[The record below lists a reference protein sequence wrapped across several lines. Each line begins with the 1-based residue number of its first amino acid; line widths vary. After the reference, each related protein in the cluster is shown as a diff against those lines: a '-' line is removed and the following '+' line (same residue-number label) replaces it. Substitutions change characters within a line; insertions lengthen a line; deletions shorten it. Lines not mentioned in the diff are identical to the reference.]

1 VCSSDLWLFWLI
13 AAAILGIGEIATTGF
28 FMAPFAAGALI
39 AALASAVGAGW
50 VISLV
55 LFLVVSIVA
64 LAALRPIARAHLRQ
78 PAQLRTGTAALV
90 GRNATVVERIDA
102 DSGCVRLE
110 GELWRARAYDED
122 EVFEPGTRV
131 QVLEIRG
138 VTALVAE

>member
-1 VCSSDLWLFWLI
+1 MDAWLFWLI
-13 AAAILGIGEIATTGF
+13 AAAILGLGEIATTGF
-28 FMAPFAAGALI
+28 FMGPFALGALVAAII
-39 AALASAVGAGW
+39 AAAAGTGW
-50 VISLV
+50 VVSLA

-64 LAALRPIARAHLRQ
+64 LAALRPIARAHMRQ

-90 GRNATVVERIDA
+90 GRSATVVERIAGDE
-102 DSGCVRLE
+102 GCVRLE

-122 EVFEPGTRV
+122 DVIEPGARV

>member
-1 VCSSDLWLFWLI
+1 MESWLFWLI

-122 EVFEPGTRV
+122 EVFEPGARV

>member
-1 VCSSDLWLFWLI
+1 MESWLFWLI

-50 VISLV
+50 VISLA

-78 PAQLRTGTAALV
+78 PSQLRTGTAALV
-90 GRNATVVERIDA
+90 GRNATVVERIEADA
-102 DSGCVRLE
+102 GSVRLE
-110 GELWRARAYDED
+110 GERWRARAYDED

>member
-1 VCSSDLWLFWLI
+1 MESWLFWLI

-39 AALASAVGAGW
+39 AAIASAVGAGW
-50 VISLV
+50 AISLA
-55 LFLVVSIVA
+55 LFLVVSIIA

-90 GRNATVVERIDA
+90 GRNATVVERIEA

>member
-1 VCSSDLWLFWLI
+1 MESWLFWLI
-13 AAAILGIGEIATTGF
+13 SAAILGIGEIATTGF

-50 VISLV
+50 VISLA

-78 PAQLRTGTAALV
+78 PSQLRTGTAALV
-90 GRNATVVERIDA
+90 GRNATVVERIEADA
-102 DSGCVRLE
+102 GSVRLE

>member
-1 VCSSDLWLFWLI
+1 MESWLFWLI

-50 VISLV
+50 VISLA

-78 PAQLRTGTAALV
+78 PSQLRTGTAALV
-90 GRNATVVERIDA
+90 GRNATVVERIEADA
-102 DSGCVRLE
+102 GSVRLE

>member
-1 VCSSDLWLFWLI
+1 MDAWLFWLI
-13 AAAILGIGEIATTGF
+13 AAAILGLGEIATTGF

-50 VISLV
+50 IISLV

-90 GRNATVVERIDA
+90 GRNATVVERIGA

>member
-1 VCSSDLWLFWLI
+1 MESWLFWLI

>member
-1 VCSSDLWLFWLI
+1 MESWLFWLI

-50 VISLV
+50 VVSLA

-64 LAALRPIARAHLRQ
+64 LSALRPIARAHLRQ

-90 GRNATVVERIDA
+90 GRNATVVERIEA

>member
-1 VCSSDLWLFWLI
+1 MESWLFWLI

-28 FMAPFAAGALI
+28 FLAPFAAGALI
-39 AALASAVGAGW
+39 AALASAVGAGG
-50 VISLV
+50 VISLA

-90 GRNATVVERIDA
+90 GRNATVVERIEA

>member
-1 VCSSDLWLFWLI
+1 MDAWVLWLI

-28 FMAPFAAGALI
+28 FMAPFAAGALV
-39 AALASAVGAGW
+39 AALVSAVGAGW
-50 VISLV
+50 VISLA
-55 LFLVVSIVA
+55 LFLAVSIIA

-78 PAQLRTGTAALV
+78 PAKLRTGTAALV
-90 GRNATVVERIDA
+90 GRNATVVERIGTDA
-102 DSGCVRLE
+102 GCVRLE

-122 EVFEPGTRV
+122 DVFEPGTRV